1 MALLEEPIKEILKLK
16 NYINGEWVESESD
29 QVLDIINPATQ
40 KTIAKVPMSTRD
52 EVNTA
57 IEAAR
62 EFQYSIECGNVGINI
77 GIVAPMAFFPFSGT
91 KDSFLGV
98 LHGQGRDAIRFFTES
113 KVVVQRWF

>member
-1 MALLEEPIKEILKLK
+1 MTLCREEIFGPVGSIIRAEDLDEAIKL
-16 NYINGEWVESESD
+16 INASRYGNAASIFTSSG
-29 QVLDIINPATQ
+29 
-40 KTIAKVPMSTRD
+40 K
-52 EVNTA
+52 
-57 IEAAR
+57 AAR
-62 EFQYSIECGNVGINI
+62 EFQYSVECGNVGINI